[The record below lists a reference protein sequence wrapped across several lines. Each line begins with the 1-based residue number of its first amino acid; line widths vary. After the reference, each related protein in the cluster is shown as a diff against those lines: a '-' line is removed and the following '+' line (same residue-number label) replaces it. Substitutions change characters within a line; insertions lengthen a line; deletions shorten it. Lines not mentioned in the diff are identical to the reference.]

1 MGSAE
6 NGPEGQAYLAAFR
19 EEFQKLGWTESRNM
33 RFDTRWS
40 TPNDPA
46 ASERFAKELVALQP
60 DLLIS
65 EFTPTTAA
73 LLQQTHTIPIVF
85 VTVSC
90 LVGTTAAPFRLAS
103 AGLGN

>member
-1 MGSAE
+1 VLRTARRDR
-6 NGPEGQAYLAAFR
+6 PYLAAFR

-90 LVGTTAAPFRLAS
+90 LVGTTAAPFRLAP